1 MARSLG
7 LSRDQ
12 LAVVCHNNAEAIR
25 QFEKLFAFVDSLAVG
40 GGGPTGPAG
49 GDLSGTYPDPT
60 IGLNVIG
67 PDELAPTSV
76 TAGSYTHTS
85 LTVDIDGRI
94 TAAASGTIPA
104 AEALATTGADVD
116 VGLSGPPVLGQVLT
130 ATSATTATWQTPSG
144 GGGTFGQATAT
155 FSGGAD
161 AVTVTVVDAGVSAGS
176 NIIPSVGTSAGRDAD
191 EMEMAPIVVSVASI
205 TAGVGFDLIV
215 VSLDGDADGDYLIN
229 YTRD

>member
-1 MARSLG
+1 MATNTLRLT
-7 LSRDQ
+7 RNQ
-12 LAVVCHNNAEAIR
+12 LAAISKDPETIK
-25 QFEKLFAFVDSLAVG
+25 QLEKLIQAVNDLVS
-40 GGGPTGPAG
+40 GGGPPSGAAG
-49 GDLSGTYPDPT
+49 GSLAGTYPNPS
-60 IGLNVIG
+60 IAAGAVG
-67 PDELAPTSV
+67 SAELASSGV
-76 TAGSYTHTS
+76 VAGAYTFS
-85 LTVDIDGRI
+85 NITVDVDGRI
-94 TAAASGTIPA
+94 TSASSGTIPV

-176 NIIPSVGTSAGRDAD
+176 NIIPTVGTAPSRDAD
-191 EMEMAPIVVSVASI
+191 EMEMAPVVVSVASI
-205 TAGVGFDLIV
+205 SAGVGFTLLV

>member
-76 TAGSYTHTS
+76 VPGSYTS
-85 LTVDIDGRI
+85 ADITVDADGRL
-94 TAAASGTIPA
+94 TAAANG
-104 AEALATTGADVD
+104 
-116 VGLSGPPVLGQVLT
+116 
-130 ATSATTATWQTPSG
+130 SG
-144 GGGTFGQATAT
+144 GGGGAPSGAEYVTLLANGSLTNERVLTAGT
-155 FSGGAD
+155 AITLTDAGAGS
-161 AVTVTVVDAGVSAGS
+161 TVTVGVTAGTIGPTQLAATTVVAAAYTSANITVDANGRLTAASS
-176 NIIPSVGTSAGRDAD
+176 NTLDTIPD
-191 EMEMAPIVVSVASI
+191 PVASVDFAQQQALRFRI
-205 TAGVGFDLIV
+205 ENRTSDPGSPAVGEIWLRTDL
-215 VSLDGDADGDYLIN
+215 
-229 YTRD
+229 

>member
-76 TAGSYTHTS
+76 VPGSYTSADITVDADGRLTAAANGGGGGAPSGAEYVTLLANGS
-85 LTVDIDGRI
+85 LTNERVLTAGDAITLTDAGAGSTVTVGVTAGAIGPTQLAATTVVAAAYTSANITVDADGRL
-94 TAAASGTIPA
+94 TAAASNTLDTIP
-104 AEALATTGADVD
+104 D
-116 VGLSGPPVLGQVLT
+116 P
-130 ATSATTATWQTPSG
+130 
-144 GGGTFGQATAT
+144 
-155 FSGGAD
+155 
-161 AVTVTVVDAGVSAGS
+161 
-176 NIIPSVGTSAGRDAD
+176 
-191 EMEMAPIVVSVASI
+191 VASVDFAQQQALRFRI
-205 TAGVGFDLIV
+205 ENRTSDPGSPAVGEIWLRTDL
-215 VSLDGDADGDYLIN
+215 
-229 YTRD
+229 